1 MTLGYSA
8 LALVLVIL
16 AAALLGRYL
25 RPTGAH
31 RAPQDDAGTVTL
43 EDLLRPTAYGV
54 NDFAHCPAEN
64 RDTLHHFGD
73 TTRTCWTCRTE
84 TPTAVPR

>member
-43 EDLLRPTAYGV
+43 EDLLRPTAHGV
-54 NDFAHCPAEN
+54 NDLDYCPAEC
-64 RDTLHHFGD
+64 RYTLHAFGD